1 MQCLTET
8 LLIFRCVYPTLCWGY
23 PHSLGSHPIQCHPLA
38 PQTMPAPANCSYKAL
53 LLFCPLISWCCGTG
67 VLSALCNLLS
77 CALVLSTLLG
87 SIRSKLCCLVLWA
100 GWAFW
105 EVKAVVF
112 LAFSALHSAVE
123 CSAGAWGCSAA
134 PAAVGGSSHQLLMQ
148 HFLQFVFALLRHF
161 YVWLFVCCGDLG
173 WVFVCIVKA

>member
-123 CSAGAWGCSAA
+123 CSAGAWGCSCCSWWELSPTLNATLPSVCFCIIKA
-134 PAAVGGSSHQLLMQ
+134 
-148 HFLQFVFALLRHF
+148 FLCLVVRVLWWF
-161 YVWLFVCCGDLG
+161 GLG
-173 WVFVCIVKA
+173 FCLYC